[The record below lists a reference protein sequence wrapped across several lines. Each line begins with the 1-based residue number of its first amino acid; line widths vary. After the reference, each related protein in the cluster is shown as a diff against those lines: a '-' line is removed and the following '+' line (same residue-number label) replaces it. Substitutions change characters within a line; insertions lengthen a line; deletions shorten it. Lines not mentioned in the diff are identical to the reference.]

1 METTANCISASTED
15 EDDVVD
21 DEIWCLQRI
30 GRETDWLRLFENVE
44 VTIGRGLDVTHRL
57 LSVTCP
63 LMISRKHCI
72 FKQTAS
78 GQWTV
83 TDNMSVN
90 GVWVNKDRI
99 PAGVPHVV
107 EEGNTIWIGV
117 PLSDSPVEY
126 EYTLV
131 RRSLQEVEGCLA
143 KPLCPGVCSYKVI
156 KHKIAKRKRPVDE
169 SDVCASPSSKSK
181 LQRSCASNQSPVQRS
196 PLQPL
201 LHPERTPCPAGA
213 SQEAGPSKVA
223 SLAPGKTLA
232 GSGPSSPL
240 VLEVGSQEL
249 ESSVRHYSHMQALK
263 EQVEDTQK
271 QVYALEGRLQQDSQ
285 REQEVSGLRGQLE
298 VLRGQLRSQQKQAL
312 SRMKS
317 LEKTYCDEERRLELE
332 KAQQQEDGLRK
343 QLEQALQEH
352 RKVIEELKN
361 SCQGFEE
368 ILQAKDKELEEEKEK
383 AKAQKEEVVTQMT
396 EVLESEL
403 QCIICSEL
411 FIKAVT
417 LNCAHSFCL
426 HCIRSWR
433 QRKDECPICR
443 QAISSEARSL
453 VLDNCIDRMVEQLSA
468 DMKQRRLELIAQ
480 RKARTPA
487 TPPRRS
493 KNRHGSPHHGSHR
506 LSSDDP
512 DSGDDSSISSANSSI
527 GFPFFGTEDSWD
539 SSLSSS
545 SSSSSS
551 GRSSRDSTSSPI
563 FSSDEDE
570 DEDRDLF

>member
-480 RKARTPA
+480 RKGESPHSSNPSPA
-487 TPPRRS
+487 VEEPPRQPPPRQPPPQQRRS
-493 KNRHGSPHHGSHR
+493 RQR
-506 LSSDDP
+506 
-512 DSGDDSSISSANSSI
+512 
-527 GFPFFGTEDSWD
+527 
-539 SSLSSS
+539 
-545 SSSSSS
+545 
-551 GRSSRDSTSSPI
+551 RR
-563 FSSDEDE
+563 
-570 DEDRDLF
+570 

>member
-1 METTANCISASTED
+1 MERTANCISTSTDD

-30 GRETDWLRLFENVE
+30 GKETDWLRLFENAE
-44 VTIGRGLDVTHRL
+44 VTIGRGMDVTHRL

-83 TDNMSVN
+83 SDNMSVN
-90 GVWVNKDRI
+90 GVWVNKERI
-99 PAGVPHVV
+99 PVGVPHVL

-117 PLSDSPVEY
+117 PLNEAPVEY

-131 RRSLQEVEGCLA
+131 RRRLHEVEGSLA
-143 KPLCPGVCSYKVI
+143 KPLCPGMYSYKFI
-156 KHKIAKRKRPVDE
+156 KHKMAKRKRPVDE
-169 SDVCASPSSKSK
+169 AEVRTSPSSKSK
-181 LQRSCASNQSPVQRS
+181 LQRCCTPDHSPTPRS
-196 PLQPL
+196 PLKPPC
-201 LHPERTPCPAGA
+201 PERTPCPTGA
-213 SQEAGPSKVA
+213 SPEAGPSEVA
-223 SLAPGKTLA
+223 PAQGKTPTGGGLNA
-232 GSGPSSPL
+232 P
-240 VLEVGSQEL
+240 EVGGHGL
-249 ESSVRHYSHMQALK
+249 ESVRHYGQNMQALK

-271 QVYALEGRLQQDSQ
+271 QVDVLEGQLQQDAQ
-285 REQEVSGLRGQLE
+285 REQEVSGLRAQLE
-298 VLRGQLRSQQKQAL
+298 MLQGQLRSQQKQAL

-317 LEKTYCDEERRLELE
+317 LEKTYCDEERRLEME
-332 KAQQQEDGLRK
+332 KAQQKEEGLRK

-352 RKVIEELKN
+352 RQVIAELKN

-411 FIKAVT
+411 FIEAVT

-426 HCIRSWR
+426 HCIRAWR

-468 DMKQRRLELIAQ
+468 DMKQRRLDLIAQ
-480 RKARTPA
+480 RKGERSDSSNSSSAVKETRQPR
-487 TPPRRS
+487 PQQRRS
-493 KNRHGSPHHGSHR
+493 RQR
-506 LSSDDP
+506 
-512 DSGDDSSISSANSSI
+512 
-527 GFPFFGTEDSWD
+527 
-539 SSLSSS
+539 
-545 SSSSSS
+545 
-551 GRSSRDSTSSPI
+551 RR
-563 FSSDEDE
+563 
-570 DEDRDLF
+570 